1 MKEDETEVTC
11 HLTVLV
17 QRSDWK
23 VETLLQPMR
32 SFRMHAVIQS
42 RMQTTGMIGSCRER
56 QWNVQSKST
65 TARSVVDHQCITTRA
80 NSLHPPPPKIKSNR
94 RFNALAKEVQNTF
107 VTNHKKQPLT
117 TRIRCG
123 HNKQSEATR
132 SIFARLCSSVD
143 VSYRVLPFVT
153 RRWQPHTNSI
163 PGCFIRPHI
172 HTWKLEW
179 SNYVNTSAHSAAGY
193 AALWCAA
200 TLTNFLHKLTK

>member
-107 VTNHKKQPLT
+107 DTNHKKQPTHYKDTLRPQQTIRSNTEHICT
-117 TRIRCG
+117 TMFIRRRI
-123 HNKQSEATR
+123 
-132 SIFARLCSSVD
+132 L
-143 VSYRVLPFVT
+143 RVLSFVT

-179 SNYVNTSAHSAAGY
+179 SNYVNTSAHSAAG
-193 AALWCAA
+193 
-200 TLTNFLHKLTK
+200 